1 MKDVEVRY
9 NTFGKLNE
17 AKDNVLVVC
26 HALTGNARLDTWW
39 SSILGPGKAFDT
51 DKYLVVCANIL
62 GSCYGTT
69 GPMSIDPA
77 TGEPYGVR
85 FPQVT
90 IRDSVALHLQ
100 MVKEALGAR
109 SVACVVG
116 GSLGGMQALE
126 WAFLG
131 GPQFVRSA
139 VVIAC
144 GARHTAWQIG
154 ISETQRQAIY
164 ADPNWQGGAFDRTSP
179 PVQGLAVARQIAMF
193 SYRTPHGFDTKFGRA
208 QSEDGRFE
216 VRRYLEYQGQKFLSR
231 FDALTYVRLTEK
243 MDTHDVGRG
252 RGGVEAA
259 LRSLGQPVLVLG
271 IDSDVLYPLHE
282 QEEMATLIP
291 QGELKVVQSRE
302 GHDGFLLEQ
311 QQVGGAIGQFLRA
324 HQL

>member
-1 MKDVEVRY
+1 MSPDPS
-9 NTFGKLNE
+9 
-17 AKDNVLVVC
+17 
-26 HALTGNARLDTWW
+26 TGQ
-39 SSILGPGKAFDT
+39 
-51 DKYLVVCANIL
+51 
-62 GSCYGTT
+62 
-69 GPMSIDPA
+69 
-77 TGEPYGVR
+77 PYGVR

-90 IRDSVALHLQ
+90 IRDTVSLHLR
-100 MVKEALGAR
+100 MLKEALGAR

-131 GPQFVRSA
+131 SSSKSSSSENQDDTFVRSA

-164 ADPNWQGGAFDRTSP
+164 ADPHWRGGEIDHSSP
-179 PVQGLAVARQIAMF
+179 PAQGLAVARQIAMF
-193 SYRTPHGFDTKFGRA
+193 SYRTPHGFDNKFGRTQA
-208 QSEDGRFE
+208 EDGRFE

-231 FDALTYVRLTEK
+231 FDALTDVRLTEK

-252 RGGVEAA
+252 RGGVEVA
-259 LRSLGQPVLVLG
+259 LKGLKVPVLVLG
-271 IDSDVLYPLHE
+271 IDSDLLYPLHE

-291 QGELKVVQSRE
+291 KGELKVVRSRE

-311 QQVGGAIGQFLRA
+311 EQVGGAIQQYLEENR
-324 HQL
+324 L